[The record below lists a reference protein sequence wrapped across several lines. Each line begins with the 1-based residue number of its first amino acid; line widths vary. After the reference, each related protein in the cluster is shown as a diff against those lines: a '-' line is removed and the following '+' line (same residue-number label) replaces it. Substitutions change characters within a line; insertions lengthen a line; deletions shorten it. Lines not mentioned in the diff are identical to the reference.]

1 MEYFEIFSVLA
12 VAFSFVVGVMLYF
25 NDEEE

>member
-1 MEYFEIFSVLA
+1 MEYFDIFYVLA
-12 VAFSFVVGVMLYF
+12 AAFSFVVGVMLYF

>member
-1 MEYFEIFSVLA
+1 MEYLQMFCVLA
-12 VAFSFVVGVMLYF
+12 VAFSFVLGVMLYF